1 VNAWIHTK
9 AKDVKPSQMSNIFL
23 SGHVLHFF
31 NFFLI
36 VFQLESNNKIPF
48 QYDKKNWN
56 EIKKE
61 GKIITGELI

>member
-9 AKDVKPSQMSNIFL
+9 ANDVKPSQMSNIFL

-48 QYDKKNWN
+48 QYDKKKL
-56 EIKKE
+56 E
-61 GKIITGELI
+61 